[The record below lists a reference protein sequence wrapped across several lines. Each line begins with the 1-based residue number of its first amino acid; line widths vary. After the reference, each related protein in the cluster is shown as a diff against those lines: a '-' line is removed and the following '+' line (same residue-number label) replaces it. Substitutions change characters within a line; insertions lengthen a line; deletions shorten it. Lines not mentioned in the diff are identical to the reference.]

1 MAVRKHASPAWVRQV
16 MTAIWRS
23 VTNARAKND
32 WSKIEHAVPQY
43 EFECIIT
50 PHHAKATNLGSWLWP
65 RRRPRIRLQG
75 QARRRIEHERVRV
88 QPSCAGIRAGSLTLA
103 AIWPKLSRSRK

>member
-16 MTAIWRS
+16 VTAIWRS

-43 EFECIIT
+43 EFERIIT
-50 PHHAKATNLGSWLWP
+50 PTRQKQTILA
-65 RRRPRIRLQG
+65 
-75 QARRRIEHERVRV
+75 
-88 QPSCAGIRAGSLTLA
+88 AGSGRDA
-103 AIWPKLSRSRK
+103 AHAFASKVKPDNGLNRNVCACHPRAPRSERGA